1 MAGKKKK
8 TRSEVFADYFANSAW
23 RSADEAKRLRTRS
36 RAAASTCKEVLG
48 ITNHLNDGDRAI
60 IAEDITALKRAFEIL
75 DQMGNA
81 FELAQRTAKQA
92 EVKRDSDRLQAEEA
106 RLDDMVVELFG
117 KNPKKLEVVS
127 FSVDLAEFEHQ
138 INDFCKANRNT
149 PRGLIDTFGNTGLV
163 RDLTHHAKSKDTAEL
178 ARLAAKAW
186 IDISPKGHPYQ
197 GTGDHVTW
205 FAGKDDFYAW
215 RAWKREIDDR
225 LKSISGS
232 A

>member
-8 TRSEVFADYFANSAW
+8 TRSEVFANYFANSAW

-117 KNPKKLEVVS
+117 KNPKKLEAVSYTHLTLPTICSVQISVVAVS
-127 FSVDLAEFEHQ
+127 LKKKKKQVMAHGEASSARPSRLCDL
-138 INDFCKANRNT
+138 
-149 PRGLIDTFGNTGLV
+149 
-163 RDLTHHAKSKDTAEL
+163 
-178 ARLAAKAW
+178 
-186 IDISPKGHPYQ
+186 
-197 GTGDHVTW
+197 
-205 FAGKDDFYAW
+205 
-215 RAWKREIDDR
+215 
-225 LKSISGS
+225 
-232 A
+232 

>member
-149 PRGLIDTFGNTGLV
+149 PRGLIDTF
-163 RDLTHHAKSKDTAEL
+163 
-178 ARLAAKAW
+178 AAKAW

-225 LKSISGS
+225 LRSISGS

>member
-1 MAGKKKK
+1 MATKKKK

-48 ITNHLNDGDRAI
+48 ITNHLNDADRAI
-60 IAEDITALKRAFEIL
+60 VAEDIAALKRAFEIL
-75 DQMGNA
+75 DQMGDA
-81 FELAQRTAKQA
+81 FELAQRSAKQA
-92 EVKRDSDRLQAEEA
+92 EAKRDSDRLQAEEA
-106 RLDDMVVELFG
+106 RLDAMVIELFG
-117 KNPKKLEVVS
+117 KSPEKPDVVS
-127 FSVDLAEFEHQ
+127 FAADLAEFEHQ

-149 PRGLIDTFGNTGLV
+149 PRGLIDTFGNSGLV
-163 RDLTHHAKSKDTAEL
+163 RDLVHHAKSKDTAEL

-197 GTGDHVTW
+197 GTGEHVTW
-205 FAGKDDFYAW
+205 FAGKDDFHAW
-215 RAWKREIDDR
+215 RAWKSEIDAK